1 MIAQYVLRSFLRH
14 KARTFIVILALLVVT
29 AMLVTLNNSV
39 DSLERQIVS
48 LIEQFEGEH
57 DVAVTRAETSP
68 VQYIDIERVSALI
81 QEADPAVMA
90 VYPRFMGT
98 VELQGQAVGQPDSEE
113 GQAVTVEAGS
123 TSDDAGGVHI
133 SVGEKEGGGQPGNAT
148 LLARAPEDDL
158 GQVKI
163 LEGEY
168 KLDDDHVVVL
178 RVTADTFG
186 LKVGDEVDLSY
197 ILPLSRLEGH
207 EMPDQIS
214 ASRVTRRFTIS
225 GIGLAT
231 GLGGAEQNGIL
242 ASLDAVQDWLGV
254 PGRAER
260 LVVVLDEGVYGSLS
274 TQNSVFRVRRI
285 AERMVDALGSEADTY
300 DVSISKAQT
309 LDFSDVAFAIMR
321 SLSAV
326 YGFMVM
332 GVVGL
337 LVYSIINTNVEERQR
352 DLAFL
357 RILGAKRRHLFALVL
372 VEVAL
377 IGLIGV
383 GVGALSGHAFSLF
396 VVAPVVSYLIS
407 SAAEGS
413 MELGIQFQMSIS
425 VAAVLRAASIA
436 TVVLGVSALAPARKA
451 ANTKV
456 RHAINP
462 GAADNIQI
470 EDLAKLRSR
479 KFDGRIL
486 IAGAVLT
493 FMWGLIFV
501 GSNFLFVQGNESIIG
516 VFLFGGMVLLVVGI
530 SLLFYTLTLPFER
543 ILVFLGG
550 LVLPKLTFF
559 AGPNLMR
566 AKRRNTMIALMIVF
580 SATLPTFL
588 GTMTAL
594 DERNYDVQARFD
606 NGAPVI
612 AEVSRWGWYVFSGQ
626 DVEGL
631 EPEVLDE
638 FRSVPGIA
646 EAIGLT
652 TNYQAEVTN
661 RVELR
666 NAAVQ
671 VRGITDSLDGIVY
684 DDLAEYAVGGPE
696 TFERI
701 LTEPDT
707 IILGAGYAE
716 YMDLSVGDVILVQ
729 GEGTDHVV
737 EMRVVGLIER
747 LPGFGFSRNESDIRY
762 GSAEGLVSLDTYL
775 RLSNDTTV
783 QEICTSGVCSTAERD
798 KPVIGMIMATTVAG
812 ADEAQVVADLRK
824 LLADR
829 GNIWVQST
837 AEDIRTTEQ
846 SMRTGRIVML
856 AMAVL
861 SFVTSI
867 FGVFAVVYVAVYMRR
882 LEIGMLKAI
891 GMRRRELVGTFALE
905 SVIMTVSSSL
915 AGVTAG
921 TVLGYV
927 FYISNN
933 LMRNT
938 PTQLTFDWMTAV
950 AILVMVVLASVASAS
965 LAARGIVRSKVTR
978 ILREAL

>member
-1 MIAQYVLRSFLRH
+1 MIARYVLKSFFRH
-14 KARTFIVILALLVVT
+14 KARTLIVILALLVVT

-57 DVAVTRAETSP
+57 DVAITRAETSP

-81 QEADPAVMA
+81 QGADPAVVA
-90 VYPRFMGT
+90 VYPRFLGT
-98 VELQGQAVGQPDSEE
+98 VELQGMTAGRSGSEE
-113 GQAVTVEAGS
+113 GQAVAVEAGS
-123 TSDDAGGVHI
+123 TSEGEGVHV
-133 SVGEKEGGGQPGNAT
+133 SVGGTNNGGQPGNAT
-148 LLARAPEDDL
+148 LLARTPEDDL

-168 KLDDDHVVVL
+168 KLDGDHVVVL

-214 ASRVTRRFTIS
+214 ASRVTRRFTVS
-225 GIGLAT
+225 GVGLVT
-231 GLGGAEQNGIL
+231 GLGGVEQNGIL
-242 ASLDAVQDWLGV
+242 ASLDTVQDWLGV
-254 PGRAER
+254 PGQAER
-260 LVVVLDEGVYGSLS
+260 LVVVLDEAVYGSLS

-300 DVSISKAQT
+300 DISISKAQT
-309 LDFSDVAFAIMR
+309 LDMSDVAFAIMR

-357 RILGAKRRHLFALVL
+357 RILGAKRYHLFALVL

-383 GVGALSGHAFSLF
+383 
-396 VVAPVVSYLIS
+396 
-407 SAAEGS
+407 
-413 MELGIQFQMSIS
+413 
-425 VAAVLRAASIA
+425 
-436 TVVLGVSALAPARKA
+436 GVSALAPARKA

-486 IAGAVLT
+486 VAGAVLT
-493 FMWGLIFV
+493 FMWGLIFI

-543 ILVFLGG
+543 ILVFFGG

-612 AEVSRWGWYVFSGQ
+612 AEVSRWNWYVFGSQ

-631 EPEVLDE
+631 KPDVLDE
-638 FRSVPGIA
+638 FRSVRGIA
-646 EAIGLT
+646 EAVGLT
-652 TNYQAEVTN
+652 TEYQAEVTN

-666 NAAVQ
+666 DAAVQ

-696 TFERI
+696 SFERI
-701 LTEPDT
+701 LAEPDT

-716 YMDLSVGDVILVQ
+716 YMDVGVGDVILVQ

-775 RLSNDTTV
+775 RLSNDITV
-783 QEICTSGVCSTAERD
+783 QDICTGGVCSTAERD
-798 KPVIGMIMATTVAG
+798 KPVIGTIMATTEDG
-812 ADEAQVVADLRK
+812 ADETQVVADLRK

-867 FGVFAVVYVAVYMRR
+867 FGVFAVVYVAVYTRR

-891 GMRRRELVGTFALE
+891 GMRRRELVSTFALE
-905 SVIMTVSSSL
+905 SVIMTVSASL

-950 AILVMVVLASVASAS
+950 AILVMVVLASVVSAS
-965 LAARGIVRSKVTR
+965 LAARGVVRSKVTR

>member
-1 MIAQYVLRSFLRH
+1 
-14 KARTFIVILALLVVT
+14 
-29 AMLVTLNNSV
+29 
-39 DSLERQIVS
+39 
-48 LIEQFEGEH
+48 
-57 DVAVTRAETSP
+57 
-68 VQYIDIERVSALI
+68 
-81 QEADPAVMA
+81 
-90 VYPRFMGT
+90 
-98 VELQGQAVGQPDSEE
+98 
-113 GQAVTVEAGS
+113 
-123 TSDDAGGVHI
+123 
-133 SVGEKEGGGQPGNAT
+133 
-148 LLARAPEDDL
+148 
-158 GQVKI
+158 
-163 LEGEY
+163 
-168 KLDDDHVVVL
+168 
-178 RVTADTFG
+178 
-186 LKVGDEVDLSY
+186 
-197 ILPLSRLEGH
+197 
-207 EMPDQIS
+207 
-214 ASRVTRRFTIS
+214 
-225 GIGLAT
+225 
-231 GLGGAEQNGIL
+231 
-242 ASLDAVQDWLGV
+242 
-254 PGRAER
+254 
-260 LVVVLDEGVYGSLS
+260 
-274 TQNSVFRVRRI
+274 
-285 AERMVDALGSEADTY
+285 
-300 DVSISKAQT
+300 
-309 LDFSDVAFAIMR
+309 
-321 SLSAV
+321 
-326 YGFMVM
+326 
-332 GVVGL
+332 L

-357 RILGAKRRHLFALVL
+357 RILGAKRRHLFGLVL

-383 GVGALSGHAFSLF
+383 GVGALAGHAFSLF
-396 VVAPVVSYLIS
+396 VVAPLVSLLIS
-407 SAAEGS
+407 SVAESGA
-413 MELGIQFQMSIS
+413 ELGIQFQMSIS
-425 VAAVLRAASIA
+425 VGAVIRAASIA
-436 TVVLGVSALAPARKA
+436 SVVLGVSALAPARKA

-486 IAGAVLT
+486 VAGAVLT
-493 FMWGLIFV
+493 FMWGLVFV

-516 VFLFGGMVLLVVGI
+516 IFLFGGMVLLVVGV
-530 SLLFYTLTLPFER
+530 SLLFYALTLPFER

-559 AGPNLMR
+559 AGSNLMR

-588 GTMTAL
+588 GTMVAL

-606 NGAPVI
+606 NGAPVV
-612 AEVSRWGWYVFSGQ
+612 AEVSHWSYYVFSVQ
-626 DVEGL
+626 DIEGL
-631 EPEVLDE
+631 EQEVLDE

-652 TNYQAEVTN
+652 TEYRADVTN

-666 NAAVQ
+666 TAAVR
-671 VRGITDSLDGIVY
+671 VRGITDSLDGIIY

-696 TFERI
+696 IFDRI

-716 YMDLSVGDVILVQ
+716 YMDLNVGDVILVQ

-737 EMRVVGLIER
+737 EMRVVGLVER
-747 LPGFGFSRNESDIRY
+747 LPGFEGFSRNESDIRW
-762 GSAEGLVSLDTYL
+762 GSADGLVSLDTYL
-775 RLSNDTTV
+775 RLSNDITI
-783 QEICTSGVCSTAERD
+783 QDICTSGVCSTAERD
-798 KPVIGMIMATTVAG
+798 KPVIGTIMATTLEG
-812 ADEAQVVADLRK
+812 ADETQVVADLRK

-861 SFVTSI
+861 SFITSI

-921 TVLGYV
+921 TILGYV

-938 PTQLTFDWMTAV
+938 PTQLTFDWMTIV
-950 AILVMVVLASVASAS
+950 TILVVVVLASVVSAS